1 MSIFDCIGPFIVEP
15 DVDWPADDLAIVTAD
30 GDNQVASVHGNGDR
44 ETAIANLF
52 AASPFLLR
60 ACQIA
65 FRQSC
70 DRSEGRT
77 KWSAKD
83 QMVHEALALAL
94 RRVGVQS

>member
-15 DVDWPADDLAIVTAD
+15 DVDWPADDLAIVSVD
-30 GDNQVASVHGNGDR
+30 GEKQIGTVTGNGDR

-65 FRQSC
+65 FRLSC
-70 DRSEGRT
+70 DRSEGRM
-77 KWSAKD
+77 KWSAND